1 MKQLERLN
9 KIRRGLL
16 GWYRRQARDLPWRR
30 TEDAYAI
37 WISEIMLQ
45 QTRVTAVQPYYERFL
60 KRFPTVEKLAR
71 AKVDSVLKQWEG
83 LGYYSRARNLH
94 QAARVIVR
102 EYRGWLPETTNE
114 LQKLPGIGRYTAGA
128 IASIAFGLKEPV
140 LDGNVT
146 RVFCRVLRI
155 RENPQQTKVQKRL
168 WKTAQQIIAKG
179 KAGTLNQALM
189 ELGAMVCLPK
199 QPRCEECPLEKLC
212 AARKS
217 GEQEK
222 LPVRKKKK
230 RLPHYKVAV
239 GIVRKAGWILIDQ
252 RQPNGMLGGMWEFP
266 GGKQKRNESLE
277 ETVKREVR
285 EELGV
290 HVITGE
296 KLAEVEH
303 GYSHFRVTLH
313 AFNCRY
319 VSGEPQAIGCAACK
333 WVRAKDLK
341 RYAFPRGS
349 RKIIEAIMKNGN
361 KLEDGL

>member
-1 MKQLERLN
+1 MKQLEKTE
-9 KIRRGLL
+9 KIRRGLF
-16 GWYRRQARDLPWRR
+16 GWYRRWARDLPWRR
-30 TEDAYAI
+30 TGDGYAI

-71 AKVDSVLKQWEG
+71 AKLDSVLKLWEG

-94 QAARVIVR
+94 KAAQVIVTDYQGR
-102 EYRGWLPETTNE
+102 LPETAAE
-114 LQKLPGIGRYTAGA
+114 LRKLPGIGRYTAGA

-146 RVFCRVLRI
+146 RVLCRILRI
-155 RENPQQTKVQKRL
+155 KENPQQAKVQQKL
-168 WKTAQQIIAKG
+168 WRTAEQIITKG
-179 KAGTLNQALM
+179 KAGILNQALM

-212 AARKS
+212 SARKF
-217 GEQEK
+217 GEQDT
-222 LPVRKKKK
+222 LPVRREKKA
-230 RLPHYKVAV
+230 LPHYMVAV

-252 RQPNGMLGGMWEFP
+252 RKPNGMLGGMWEFP

-277 ETVKREVR
+277 KTVTREIR

-290 HVITGE
+290 RVKAGA
-296 KLAEVEH
+296 KLVEVEH
-303 GYSHFRVTLH
+303 EYSHFRVTLH
-313 AFNCRY
+313 AFDCRY
-319 VSGEPQAIGCAACK
+319 VSGEPQAIECAAWK
-333 WVRAKDLK
+333 WVRAKDLQ

-349 RKIIEAIMKNGN
+349 RKIIEAIMKQG
-361 KLEDGL
+361 K